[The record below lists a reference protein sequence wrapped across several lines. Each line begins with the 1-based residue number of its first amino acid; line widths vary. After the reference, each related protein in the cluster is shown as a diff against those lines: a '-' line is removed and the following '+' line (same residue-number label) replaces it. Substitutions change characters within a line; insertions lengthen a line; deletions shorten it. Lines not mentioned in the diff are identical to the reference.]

1 MKTFDFLN
9 DYEDWRDFVYKIKLR
24 LNQVEERP
32 DVHGRSFSPLQS
44 VAETD
49 SKADRPVLLRKI
61 STHPAHRK
69 FSTLEM
75 DCHGTFTFL
84 HMLII
89 SKNMKFLR
97 YIPYFRK

>member
-1 MKTFDFLN
+1 MVPLLLCSLGPTTENGLQNFCTTKQLYSQTEMKTFDFLN

-61 STHPAHRK
+61 SNRY
-69 FSTLEM
+69 
-75 DCHGTFTFL
+75 FL
-84 HMLII
+84 
-89 SKNMKFLR
+89 
-97 YIPYFRK
+97 